1 MARRSRMS
9 RRNAIRLGAATA
21 ALPLVHIR
29 TGRAAGKLSVGFW
42 DHWVPAGSE
51 VLGKQ
56 CQAWAQKNQ
65 VDIKVDFITSVGNK
79 LLLTQAA
86 EAQAG
91 TGHDALHFSQ
101 WEIHHH
107 ADKLVPVDDVVQR
120 LTAKYG
126 NATGLAEY
134 LARPDGHWHA
144 VPSSWGAQ
152 AKPPCARI
160 SVLKSAAGIDVT
172 KMYPAKAGYI
182 PEMDEWTWD
191 THLKAAEACHKA
203 GMTFAIGLGT
213 TADSSDTTGRAVR
226 RVRRGTGGREGQHH
240 DRIRRRDAGDGT
252 RAEAGEG
259 AAARCRELR

>member
-1 MARRSRMS
+1 MTRRSRMS
-9 RRNAIRLGAATA
+9 RRSAIRLGAAAA

-42 DHWVPAGSE
+42 DHWVPAGSD

-56 CQAWAQKNQ
+56 CQAWAEKNQ

-126 NATGLAEY
+126 KAAGLAEY
-134 LARPDGHWHA
+134 LARRTGT
-144 VPSSWGAQ
+144 GTR
-152 AKPPCARI
+152 CRR
-160 SVLKSAAGIDVT
+160 AG
-172 KMYPAKAGYI
+172 
-182 PEMDEWTWD
+182 
-191 THLKAAEACHKA
+191 
-203 GMTFAIGLGT
+203 
-213 TADSSDTTGRAVR
+213 VR
-226 RVRRGTGGREGQHH
+226 RQSRP
-240 DRIRRRDAGDGT
+240 A
-252 RAEAGEG
+252 RASA
-259 AAARCRELR
+259 C

>member
-1 MARRSRMS
+1 MSKPNRVS
-9 RRNAIRLGAATA
+9 RRTALKLGAAGA

-29 TGRAAGKLSVGFW
+29 TGHAAGKLSVGFW

-56 CQAWAQKNQ
+56 CQAWADKNQ
-65 VDIKVDFITSVGNK
+65 VYVKVDFITSVGNK

-126 NATGLAEY
+126 R
-134 LARPDGHWHA
+134 RPRWPSTWH
-144 VPSSWGAQ
+144 VQ
-152 AKPPCARI
+152 K
-160 SVLKSAAGIDVT
+160 
-172 KMYPAKAGYI
+172 
-182 PEMDEWTWD
+182 
-191 THLKAAEACHKA
+191 
-203 GMTFAIGLGT
+203 
-213 TADSSDTTGRAVR
+213 
-226 RVRRGTGGREGQHH
+226 GTGSRCH
-240 DRIRRRDAGDGT
+240 RAGVRSRSRPA
-252 RAEAGEG
+252 RASA
-259 AAARCRELR
+259 C

>member
-1 MARRSRMS
+1 MTRRSRVS
-9 RRNAIRLGAATA
+9 RRSAIKLGMATA

-29 TGRAAGKLSVGFW
+29 SGHAAGKLSVGFW
-42 DHWVPAGSE
+42 DHWVPAGNE
-51 VLGKQ
+51 VLRKQ
-56 CQAWAQKNQ
+56 CEAWGARNQ
-65 VDIKVDFITSVGNK
+65 VDVKIDFITSVGNK

-91 TGHDALHFSQ
+91 VGHDVLHFSQ

-126 NATGLAEY
+126 AATALAEY
-134 LARPDGHWHA
+134 LARPGGHWQA

-172 KMYPAKAGYI
+172 QMYPAKAEYI
-182 PEMDEWTWD
+182 PAMDEWTWD

-213 TADSSDTTGRAVR
+213 TADSSDTVGSLFAAF
-226 RVRRGTGGREGQHH
+226 
-240 DRIRRRDAGDGT
+240 DAHLVDAKGNIT
-252 RAEAGEG
+252 V
-259 AAARCRELR
+259 

>member
-1 MARRSRMS
+1 MTLRSRIS
-9 RRNAIRLGAATA
+9 RRNAIRLGAVTA

-29 TGRAAGKLSVGFW
+29 PAPAGKLSVGFW

-101 WEIHHH
+101 WEIHQH
-107 ADKLVPVDDVVQR
+107 ADKLVPVDDGCSADGR
-120 LTAKYG
+120 LR

-134 LARPDGHWHA
+134 LARPDGHCA
-144 VPSSWGAQ
+144 VPSSGGAGK
-152 AKPPCARI
+152 APCARI

-172 KMYPAKAGYI
+172 KMYPQGRIYPRDGRVDLGHASEGSR
-182 PEMDEWTWD
+182 
-191 THLKAAEACHKA
+191 
-203 GMTFAIGLGT
+203 GLPRP
-213 TADSSDTTGRAVR
+213 A
-226 RVRRGTGGREGQHH
+226 
-240 DRIRRRDAGDGT
+240 
-252 RAEAGEG
+252 
-259 AAARCRELR
+259 